1 MCARCGGVSVCM
13 QSLQN
18 INILLQIY
26 IFTVVVCDF
35 WICGNGSF
43 LRHSW
48 RNVNHETTHVQRKRE
63 CHDRAVD
70 TLQASS
76 RHLEPQRSIVVFH
89 CIATREAAYSNHIQ
103 VSTTTITTTSRH
115 CLCAQSLDCCISRFI
130 ETKYIWPFYKL
141 NNTFPLSPSLSLCIS
156 FCISIC
162 ISLSL
167 KRGGGI

>member
-1 MCARCGGVSVCM
+1 M
-13 QSLQN
+13 
-18 INILLQIY
+18 
-26 IFTVVVCDF
+26 
-35 WICGNGSF
+35 
-43 LRHSW
+43 
-48 RNVNHETTHVQRKRE
+48 QRKRE

-156 FCISIC
+156 FCIYLYLTLPQKRRRHIE
-162 ISLSL
+162 SLYTHTVTVFIVCYSVYIL
-167 KRGGGI
+167 FIKKNFFSEVITILQFQ